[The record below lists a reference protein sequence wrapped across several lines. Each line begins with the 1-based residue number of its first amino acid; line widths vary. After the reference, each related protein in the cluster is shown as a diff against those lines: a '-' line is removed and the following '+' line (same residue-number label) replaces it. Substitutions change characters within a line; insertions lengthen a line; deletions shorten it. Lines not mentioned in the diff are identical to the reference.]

1 MDSPHVARDRRQRRD
16 ACWAVSFLVVA
27 TSAIALGI
35 AGSMTTPS
43 GSDVRVDWRALRGGD
58 ACTVGDDA
66 AWAEVLDANRERIAA
81 NERRTT
87 ARLGLGAGKGYGR
100 RSSMMLGQ
108 SSGSTTSAASGPEA
122 IDAKAMFAKVW
133 PWVLVAFAGAFG
145 LGILLM
151 HALKNHS
158 KTVVWGVMYSKVA
171 MLATLTVLSAIQMA
185 GTMTILL
192 GVFTALSVLI
202 LYLWKDELNLVASMI
217 AVSTQSLKDNPH
229 LVSVTVMLQLITLV
243 YAIPLVYLSID
254 ASQHGQAVVNQY
266 ATARATGACTGY
278 YLQSV
283 DCCSWKLDSWVGAYY
298 FLVCFAAIW
307 AFSVALEFRMYV
319 IGGVVSQWYFA
330 PAGTTNFKGT
340 TKTSVNNALGP
351 SFGTICY
358 GGFVIT
364 IIEMLKR
371 AAEKW
376 RRENRGNILVC
387 CLVMCLDCIYALI
400 EYISRFAMIQAS
412 MTGEAFCDAAR
423 TVSDLLSRNFLLAYG
438 SYVFPQSILG
448 FTVLV
453 LSAFFGY
460 NAYLLSSFGYD
471 IADDTASANTS
482 SIVIGVLCFVVSY
495 IVLNFFIMILLNV
508 IDAVFVC
515 YAVDKD
521 RSAVNHPELHQV
533 FDEVTAKQRARE
545 EEERAAMGEPL
556 QSGKTTKYA
565 SM

>member
-1 MDSPHVARDRRQRRD
+1 M
-16 ACWAVSFLVVA
+16 
-27 TSAIALGI
+27 
-35 AGSMTTPS
+35 
-43 GSDVRVDWRALRGGD
+43 RVDWRALRGGD

-471 IADDTASANTS
+471 IADDIASANTS

>member
-58 ACTVGDDA
+58 ACAVGDDA

-217 AVSTQSLKDNPH
+217 DRR
-229 LVSVTVMLQLITLV
+229 
-243 YAIPLVYLSID
+243 ID
-254 ASQHGQAVVNQY
+254 A
-266 ATARATGACTGY
+266 
-278 YLQSV
+278 
-283 DCCSWKLDSWVGAYY
+283 
-298 FLVCFAAIW
+298 
-307 AFSVALEFRMYV
+307 E
-319 IGGVVSQWYFA
+319 
-330 PAGTTNFKGT
+330 
-340 TKTSVNNALGP
+340 
-351 SFGTICY
+351 
-358 GGFVIT
+358 
-364 IIEMLKR
+364 
-371 AAEKW
+371 
-376 RRENRGNILVC
+376 
-387 CLVMCLDCIYALI
+387 
-400 EYISRFAMIQAS
+400 
-412 MTGEAFCDAAR
+412 
-423 TVSDLLSRNFLLAYG
+423 
-438 SYVFPQSILG
+438 
-448 FTVLV
+448 
-453 LSAFFGY
+453 
-460 NAYLLSSFGYD
+460 
-471 IADDTASANTS
+471 
-482 SIVIGVLCFVVSY
+482 
-495 IVLNFFIMILLNV
+495 
-508 IDAVFVC
+508 
-515 YAVDKD
+515 
-521 RSAVNHPELHQV
+521 PE
-533 FDEVTAKQRARE
+533 
-545 EEERAAMGEPL
+545 G
-556 QSGKTTKYA
+556 
-565 SM
+565 